1 METEF
6 AVVLVG
12 PDDVKVEMEMEAVK
26 KTFDSRIEKV
36 LLKLRKKATSALSI
50 KAVTD
55 ALMALGYTVERE
67 NAWYELTRHEIRER
81 GKGKSAREKNGI
93 DWWANGS
100 RDIRLDRNT
109 YHPDE
114 MAGVEANFRLR
125 DASESDTER
134 RLAKLRAA
142 HKTAAD
148 LTVESLPEKVK
159 VDRIVTTHIGEIV
172 TKAKRYG
179 VEHRF
184 EWTAWIGR
192 PAIDVTCPEGK
203 TYRHFPR
210 DESDYVLYGW
220 LTKETLLVERAS
232 AALGLKTPDEER
244 VERDYKARDW
254 TNTGTCP
261 CCFANV
267 KLRDGDIVLHGYV
280 RPGDGYTVGKCFGVR
295 YEPYEVS
302 TKGTENLRAIYKGDL
317 ARSKKNLA
325 ALKADDFTGPLK
337 VDKGSARG
345 PKWVAINLGDEGWA
359 LVLKVNIANIEME
372 IRHTER
378 DIKTLTEKIDAWKP
392 GMKMPEETARER
404 GWR

>member
-1 METEF
+1 
-6 AVVLVG
+6 
-12 PDDVKVEMEMEAVK
+12 MEMEAVK

-100 RDIRLDRNT
+100 RDIRIDRNT

-134 RLAKLRAA
+134 RLANLRVAL
-142 HKTAAD
+142 KTAAD

-159 VDRIVTTHIGEIV
+159 VDRIVTTHIGEIF

-220 LTKETLLVERAS
+220 LTKERTSAIKQHAEVVVAHDHMEPRIENGNDMLYANSSGKNFEHYRTGNRTSWYRGIFRHSVTNSSDSETGGRLNCLWLDGHVTTIKETL
-232 AALGLKTPDEER
+232 
-244 VERDYKARDW
+244 
-254 TNTGTCP
+254 
-261 CCFANV
+261 
-267 KLRDGDIVLHGYV
+267 
-280 RPGDGYTVGKCFGVR
+280 
-295 YEPYEVS
+295 
-302 TKGTENLRAIYKGDL
+302 GTEIPKRYYDPLD
-317 ARSKKNLA
+317 KN
-325 ALKADDFTGPLK
+325 
-337 VDKGSARG
+337 
-345 PKWVAINLGDEGWA
+345 
-359 LVLKVNIANIEME
+359 
-372 IRHTER
+372 
-378 DIKTLTEKIDAWKP
+378 
-392 GMKMPEETARER
+392 
-404 GWR
+404 